1 MESNKRKRDENDI
14 GNANAKEKKVEG
26 ITKQQIRKLE
36 KDCINDKKNLNNIV
50 EIFTILK
57 SSSDDEIIHT
67 TIVSLK
73 KIFSHYL
80 PSILTFDEK
89 SNDKKKMV
97 NQWLKD
103 NYANFISYLLTLFE
117 NDEPAIQIITLK
129 TLFEFIKHETTF
141 FSLQKGFL
149 VINNKIFIPTVKA
162 ILLCQNLNKTF
173 YDALLEQ
180 IDSYDDLRYYFL
192 KAVETVV
199 NNSANVKKAKK
210 NDEKSDEEAYN
221 VSVNTLYSL
230 ISEIQNMP
238 MDDSQIE
245 TFFILNPA
253 ELKGDSEEKV
263 KHPLLT
269 VKGHNQVFGDAW
281 LAFLRLPLTV
291 PIYKRVLLIIN
302 KRIIPFMTNP
312 VRLIDFLTDAYNEGG
327 AISLLALNGLFTL
340 MNEHNLDYP
349 EFFTKLYA
357 LFDND
362 LMHIKYRSRF
372 FRLVD
377 LFFTSSHMPAYIVAA
392 FIKKMARLALYSPP
406 SGVVIV
412 IPLIYS
418 LMKRHPSCMVMI
430 HREGNLKTDKFDM
443 NEKDPLKSGAMESSL
458 WELNALRK
466 HYFGDLASLGDIFTS
481 DFKKEPYD
489 LEDFLDQTYSTFV
502 ESELNKKV
510 KKSPATAIMK
520 SNITPSIFTD
530 YCSLW
535 GFPDYEAE
543 AAAAKAA
550 ATAQKE

>member
-1 MESNKRKRDENDI
+1 MKNIDNKRKRDETDI
-14 GNANAKEKKVEG
+14 GNANTKEKKIEKL
-26 ITKQQIRKLE
+26 TKQQIRKLE

-50 EIFTILK
+50 EILNILK
-57 SSSDDEIIHT
+57 SDNEDEIIHT
-67 TIVSLK
+67 SIVSLK

-80 PSILTFDEK
+80 PTILTFDEN
-89 SNDKKKMV
+89 SNDKKKVV

-103 NYANFISYLLTLFE
+103 NYANFVSYLLTLFE

-149 VINNKIFIPTVKA
+149 VMNNKIFIPTIKA
-162 ILLCQNLNKTF
+162 ILLCENLNKTF
-173 YDALLEQ
+173 YDAIMEQ

-192 KAVETVV
+192 KAVETIV
-199 NNSANVKKAKK
+199 NNSANVKK
-210 NDEKSDEEAYN
+210 NDKESEEDAYN
-221 VSVNTLYSL
+221 ISVNTLYSIL
-230 ISEIQNMP
+230 SELQNMP
-238 MDDSQIE
+238 IDDSQIE

-253 ELKGDSEEKV
+253 ELKGNSDENV
-263 KHPLLT
+263 KHPVLSA
-269 VKGHNQVFGDAW
+269 KSHSQVFGDAW
-281 LAFLRLPLTV
+281 LAFLKLPLTV

-302 KRIIPFMTNP
+302 KRIIPNMTNP
-312 VRLIDFLTDAYNEGG
+312 VRLIDFLTDAYNQGG

-392 FIKKMARLALYSPP
+392 FIKKMARLALYAPP

-412 IPLIYS
+412 LPLIYS
-418 LMKRHPSCMVMI
+418 LMKRHPSCMIMI

-466 HYFGDLASLGDIFTS
+466 HYYGDLASLGDIFTS
-481 DFKKEPYD
+481 DSRKNHMILKI
-489 LEDFLDQTYSTFV
+489 S
-502 ESELNKKV
+502 
-510 KKSPATAIMK
+510 
-520 SNITPSIFTD
+520 
-530 YCSLW
+530 
-535 GFPDYEAE
+535 
-543 AAAAKAA
+543 
-550 ATAQKE
+550 

>member
-1 MESNKRKRDENDI
+1 MVNDNKRKRDESDV
-14 GNANAKEKKVEG
+14 GDVATKEKKIEK

-50 EIFTILK
+50 EILTILK
-57 SSSDDEIIHT
+57 SNKEDELIHT
-67 TIVSLK
+67 SIVSLK

-89 SNDKKKMV
+89 SNDKKKV
-97 NQWLKD
+97 VIQWLKD
-103 NYANFISYLLTLFE
+103 NYANFVSYLLTLFE

-149 VINNKIFIPTVKA
+149 VMNNKIFIPTVKA
-162 ILLCQNLNKTF
+162 ILLCENLNKTF
-173 YDALLEQ
+173 YDAILEQ

-199 NNSANVKKAKK
+199 NNSANVKKSD
-210 NDEKSDEEAYN
+210 NKSEEGTYN
-221 VSVNTLYSL
+221 VSVNTLYSIL
-230 ISEIQNMP
+230 SEIQNMP
-238 MDDSQIE
+238 LEDSQIE

-281 LAFLRLPLTV
+281 LAFLKLPLTV

-406 SGVVIV
+406 SGVVIIV
-412 IPLIYS
+412 PLIYS

-458 WELNALRK
+458 WELNAIRK
-466 HYFGDLASLGDIFTS
+466 HYYGDLASLGDIFTS
-481 DFKKEPYD
+481 DFKKEPYE
-489 LEDFLDQTYSTFV
+489 LEDFLDRTYSSFV

-510 KKSPATAIMK
+510 KKTPATAIMK

-535 GFPDYEAE
+535 GFPDYEA
-543 AAAAKAA
+543 AAAS
-550 ATAQKE
+550 TADKN

>member
-1 MESNKRKRDENDI
+1 
-14 GNANAKEKKVEG
+14 
-26 ITKQQIRKLE
+26 
-36 KDCINDKKNLNNIV
+36 
-50 EIFTILK
+50 
-57 SSSDDEIIHT
+57 
-67 TIVSLK
+67 
-73 KIFSHYL
+73 
-80 PSILTFDEK
+80 
-89 SNDKKKMV
+89 
-97 NQWLKD
+97 
-103 NYANFISYLLTLFE
+103 
-117 NDEPAIQIITLK
+117 
-129 TLFEFIKHETTF
+129 
-141 FSLQKGFL
+141 
-149 VINNKIFIPTVKA
+149 
-162 ILLCQNLNKTF
+162 
-173 YDALLEQ
+173 
-180 IDSYDDLRYYFL
+180 
-192 KAVETVV
+192 
-199 NNSANVKKAKK
+199 
-210 NDEKSDEEAYN
+210 
-221 VSVNTLYSL
+221 
-230 ISEIQNMP
+230 MP

-253 ELKGDSEEKV
+253 ELKGNSEESV

-281 LAFLRLPLTV
+281 LAFLKLPLTI

-327 AISLLALNGLFTL
+327 AVSLLALNGLFTL

-406 SGVVIV
+406 SGIV
-412 IPLIYS
+412 IIVPLIYS

-430 HREGNLKTDKFDM
+430 HREGNLQTDKFDM

-458 WELNALRK
+458 WELNAIRK

-510 KKSPATAIMK
+510 KKSPATAIMT

-530 YCSLW
+530 YCDLW

-543 AAAAKAA
+543 AKKAKEEAKKAA
-550 ATAQKE
+550 AISTEN